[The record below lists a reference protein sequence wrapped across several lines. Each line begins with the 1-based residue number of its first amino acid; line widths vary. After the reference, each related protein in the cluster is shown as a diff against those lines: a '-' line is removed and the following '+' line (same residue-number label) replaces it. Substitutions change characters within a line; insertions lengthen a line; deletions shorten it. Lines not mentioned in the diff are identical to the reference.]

1 MYAMELSGAHLGKP
15 LKITYYKRNK
25 DGSLR
30 KNGKKHEWFLILRHV
45 RHNESGTIEYAGFVS
60 DEMFDKAPAHW
71 GKSNTAVMRS
81 WVFKGWNVYNR
92 AASDRTM
99 ELPYY
104 AEVEIVSE

>member
-15 LKITYYKRNK
+15 LKITYHKRNK
-25 DGSLR
+25 DGSVR
-30 KNGKKHEWFLILRHV
+30 KNAKKHEWFLILRYVKH
-45 RHNESGTIEYAGFVS
+45 GTIEYAGFVS
-60 DEMFDKAPAHW
+60 DEMFDKAPADW
-71 GKSNTAVMRS
+71 AKSSTAVIRS

-92 AASDRTM
+92 ATSNRIV